1 MWLNMLLC
9 FFQDLGEWLRG
20 LEEVTISMENFHV
33 QVAEGG
39 VKEAMLVALKGVM
52 THAGKSVS
60 APVLARVVAT
70 LQDLLPSEEEE
81 VRTLSAT
88 TLGIVSQVCH
98 TEKH

>member
-1 MWLNMLLC
+1 MWPNMLSC

-60 APVLARVVAT
+60 APVLARVVGT